1 MRRSLSVLTVGALA
15 IILPAPAAHAA
26 SEAGHVQHRWD
37 RYGQHD
43 HDRDRDDRDRDDR
56 DWDDDGWCG
65 CHDGVLSRVLDV
77 LL

>member
-1 MRRSLSVLTVGALA
+1 MRKALSLLTVGALA
-15 IILPAPAAHAA
+15 IILSAPAAHAA

-37 RYGQHD
+37 RHGRHD
-43 HDRDRDDRDRDDR
+43 HDRDRDRDDR
-56 DWDDDGWCG
+56 DWDDDDWCG